1 MILKGGGK
9 AVFVIAE
16 EFHERGFDLR
26 SFLIDL
32 GVTRATWA
40 THDVDHAARKFPTG
54 GEEFRAIPVVELQP
68 LIRQFTPGVGLRVT

>member
-16 EFHERGFDLR
+16 EFHERGFNLR

-32 GVTRATWA
+32 GVTRATRA
-40 THDVDHAARKFPTG
+40 THDVDYAACEFPTG
-54 GEEFRAIPVVELQP
+54 GEEFRAIPVVKLQS
-68 LIRQFTPGVGLRVT
+68 LVR